1 MLPNPLH
8 PAVVHFPI
16 VFAYL
21 LPLVAALGLWQIR
34 RTGNARAAWIPVA
47 VLMLFTLAAG
57 IVAVRSGGATED
69 RVEEVV
75 AERLIHEHEE
85 RAETFMFI
93 AWGALVLL
101 AAGFL
106 RGRLGATGRWLF
118 LVASL
123 LLAIQVTWTGKL
135 GGALVYEHGAAAAYA
150 RPAAPQP
157 VEIEEDS
164 GH

>member
-16 VFAYL
+16 AFAYL
-21 LPLVAALGLWQIR
+21 LPLVALAALWQIR
-34 RTGNARAAWIPVA
+34 RSGNARAAWIPVA
-47 VLMLFTLAAG
+47 VLMVFTLAAG
-57 IVAVRSGGATED
+57 IVAVRSGEDTED
-69 RVEEVV
+69 PVEEIV

-106 RGRLGATGRWLF
+106 RGRLGAVGRGLF
-118 LVASL
+118 ILATL
-123 LLAIQVTWTGKL
+123 LLALQVTLTGKL
-135 GGALVYEHGAAAAYA
+135 GGELVYKHGAASAYA

-157 VEIEEDS
+157 AELEED
-164 GH
+164 GGY

>member
-16 VFAYL
+16 VFGYL

-47 VLMLFTLAAG
+47 VLMLFTLVAG
-57 IVAVRSGGATED
+57 LVATDTGGDTED
-69 RVEEVV
+69 RVEKVV
-75 AERLIHEHEE
+75 ARRLIHEHEE
-85 RAETFMFI
+85 RAEAFMFI

-106 RGRLGATGRWLF
+106 KGRLGAIGRWLF

-123 LLAIQVTWTGKL
+123 LLAIQVTLTGKL
-135 GGALVYEHGAAAAYA
+135 GGELVYKHGAASAYA
-150 RPAAPQP
+150 QPASPQP
-157 VEIEEDS
+157 AVPGEDS
-164 GH
+164 EH

>member
-1 MLPNPLH
+1 
-8 PAVVHFPI
+8 
-16 VFAYL
+16 
-21 LPLVAALGLWQIR
+21 
-34 RTGNARAAWIPVA
+34 
-47 VLMLFTLAAG
+47 
-57 IVAVRSGGATED
+57 
-69 RVEEVV
+69 VEQVV
-75 AERLIHEHEE
+75 AKRLIHEHEE

-135 GGALVYEHGAAAAYA
+135 GGELVYRHGAASAYA
-150 RPAAPQP
+150 QPAAPQP
-157 VEIEEDS
+157 ADLEDDS
-164 GH
+164 DD

>member
-1 MLPNPLH
+1 VLPNPLH

-16 VFAYL
+16 AFAYL

-34 RTGNARAAWIPVA
+34 RGGSVRAAWIPVA

-69 RVEEVV
+69 AVEKVV
-75 AERLIHEHEE
+75 AKRLIHEHEE
-85 RAETFMFI
+85 RAESFMFI

-118 LVASL
+118 FVASL

-135 GGALVYEHGAAAAYA
+135 GGELVYKHGAASAYA
-150 RPAAPQP
+150 QPAAPQP
-157 VEIEEDS
+157 TELEEDS
-164 GH
+164 GN